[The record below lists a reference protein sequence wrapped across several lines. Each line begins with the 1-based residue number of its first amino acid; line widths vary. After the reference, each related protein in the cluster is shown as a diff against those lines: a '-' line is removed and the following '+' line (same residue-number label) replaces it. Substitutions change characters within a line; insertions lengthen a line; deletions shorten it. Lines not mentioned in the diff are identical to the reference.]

1 MGGGEDERD
10 GGDLEVAL
18 GEREG
23 RPLEEELHDGPR
35 QPGAHTRDKD
45 ADKAEQLV
53 TLRLAGGGGG
63 GGGGV
68 GGVGGLA
75 GRVRRVRRGGRLG
88 GGVLVGRLC

>member
-45 ADKAEQLV
+45 AD
-53 TLRLAGGGGG
+53 
-63 GGGGV
+63 
-68 GGVGGLA
+68 
-75 GRVRRVRRGGRLG
+75 
-88 GGVLVGRLC
+88 